1 MAQVHHEFPLDQLGR
16 SHPALMQAMRSK
28 PPGH

>member
-1 MAQVHHEFPLDQLGR
+1 MAQVHHEFLLDQLGL
-16 SHPALMQAMRSK
+16 SHPTLLQAMRSK